1 MGCTANEL
9 KEVEDTPAFDAR
21 ISAAK
26 LREVLVKAKVY
37 SDTWN
42 DEQRR
47 KVNVQK
53 CGPARRPALSRAGA
67 WHANEAAPWS
77 RWCRRARRGPGT
89 LSSGTKRAI
98 C

>member
-53 CGPARRPALSRAGA
+53 CGPAGLYP
-67 WHANEAAPWS
+67 
-77 RWCRRARRGPGT
+77 T
-89 LSSGTKRAI
+89 LPYPI
-98 C
+98 P